1 MKQIQNILNNTYAF
15 LKQSLVWFNKLYES
29 KWLIWCIIAV
39 GIFFRIAR
47 WSQNFSLWLDE
58 AMITLNIVNRNFI
71 ELTQPLDHFQEAPVG
86 FLFIEKFF
94 TVLFGE
100 SELVLRLFPLLAS
113 VGALLLFYK
122 VAKSCLSKKAVSA
135 AMIFFAISPELIHY
149 SAIVKPYSSD
159 VLACVVILLVATVL
173 FKDKVSKNEII
184 LSLSAVFFI
193 PYVSYTS
200 IFVICGLIAGL
211 FINFIVKR
219 RKEDFLTLL
228 YIGITFLISIAV
240 FYLLIIRYKDDPTLD
255 AYWSSFFLPFPPKN
269 SSELVYIIKEICFI
283 FRNPLHIT
291 TNIFNIGISSI
302 LGIMTLLGVI
312 VAFCK
317 KRYVYASIFVITLLA
332 ILTASGLKQYP
343 FSPRLILCLIPLF
356 VLFLSEGL
364 AFICSK
370 SYMTPIFIVILVL
383 LTRLQWHEG
392 LYKTTHKRAREDI
405 RPMIKHIVANKKD
418 GDKIYVY
425 FRTKFAF
432 WYYAKRFDIPKEDY
446 YIGINYTISDDTYMT
461 DVKNLKGTDAVWV
474 LMSHY
479 KNKPAYLRPLFD
491 TLEKYGERQNQH
503 YHESRDAKL
512 YMYEINK

>member
-1 MKQIQNILNNTYAF
+1 MKNILNSIYVF
-15 LKQSLVWFNKLYES
+15 LKHSLVWLNKLYDS
-29 KWLIWCIIAV
+29 KWLVWCIIAV

-58 AMITLNIVNRNFI
+58 AMITLNIVNRNFF

-122 VAKSCLSKKAVSA
+122 VAKKVINKKAVPA
-135 AMIFFAISPELIHY
+135 AMMLFAISPELIHC
-149 SAIVKPYSSD
+149 SAIVKPYSGD
-159 VLACVVILLVATVL
+159 VLACVVILFVAAIL
-173 FKDKVSKNEII
+173 FKDKVSRNEMI
-184 LSLSAVFFI
+184 LSLLAVLFI
-193 PYVSYTS
+193 PYFSYTS

-211 FINFIVKR
+211 FINTLVKR
-219 RKEDFLTLL
+219 RKENCLTLI
-228 YIGITFLISIAV
+228 YIVITFLISIAV
-240 FYLLIIRYKDDPTLD
+240 FYFFIIRYKDDSALD
-255 AYWSSFFLPFPPKN
+255 IYWSSSFLPFPPRN
-269 SSELVYIIKEICFI
+269 FSELAYIINEICSVFK
-283 FRNPLHIT
+283 NPLNLTIS
-291 TNIFNIGISSI
+291 IFNIGISSV
-302 LGIMTLLGVI
+302 LGVITLLGVI

-343 FSPRLILCLIPLF
+343 FAPRLILCLIPMF

-364 AFICSK
+364 AFICCK
-370 SYMTPIFIVILVL
+370 SYMTPVFIIILVL

-392 LYKTTHKRAREDI
+392 LYKTTHKRSREDI
-405 RPMIKHIVANKKD
+405 RPMIKYIIENKKD

-432 WYYAKRFDIPKEDY
+432 KYYAKRFNIPEEDY

-461 DVKNLKGTDAVWV
+461 DLKNLQGADAVWV

-479 KNKPAYLRPLFD
+479 HNKPRYLNPLLD
-491 TLEKYGERQNQH
+491 TLKKDGERQNQH
-503 YHESRDAKL
+503 FHQSRDAQM
-512 YMYEINK
+512 YMYKITK